1 MDQLENKEA
10 LLNYAKSIHQK
21 FEHSKV
27 VNPSYYE
34 PGMMENMDQY
44 EGLFDSVTNIVIL
57 RVDSKGLRYENRTS
71 KLDNL
76 SIGDD
81 IAVLRDS
88 ANAYNSNNFEI
99 FNSKKESLGMLPADL
114 CNALA
119 PLVDSGYAK
128 IVSSTVSYI
137 ESISKRS
144 RYAKQGV
151 LFVEL
156 KIQLL
161 GI

>member
-1 MDQLENKEA
+1 MNQLENKEA
-10 LLNYAKSIHQK
+10 FLNYAKSIHQK

-44 EGLFDSVTNIVIL
+44 EGLFDPVTNIVTLKI
-57 RVDSKGLRYENRTS
+57 DSKGLRYENRTPR
-71 KLDNL
+71 LDKL

-81 IAVLRDS
+81 LTVLRDS
-88 ANAYNSNNFEI
+88 ANAYNFNNFEI
-99 FNSKKESLGMLPADL
+99 FNSRKESLGMLPADL

-128 IVSSTVSYI
+128 IACSKVSYV
-137 ESISKRS
+137 EPISHRS